1 MSKFRFVFR
10 LSEMVAM
17 AAGHEVLYS
26 HSRSGAKIAALILEL
41 LVSRLE
47 FETAAPLC
55 FTLGIPGPALGS
67 LG

>member
-1 MSKFRFVFR
+1 LCSGFLKW
-10 LSEMVAM
+10 LQWLP
-17 AAGHEVLYS
+17 GHEVLYS

-55 FTLGIPGPALGS
+55 FTLGIPRPALGS